1 MTNTSNDNFV
11 ELFLDSWDRNN
22 RILVNLLL
30 ALPEGSLADSAV
42 EGGPSIAKM
51 FTHMHFVRLILVNED
66 VPEFATELPVT
77 EWQAET
83 DRNKLASKLN
93 ESAKLVRNA
102 IKDRLETGRETK
114 EHYDHPILMIQHLIW
129 HEGYHHGQIKL
140 ALKSAGHPMS
150 DEQAGPLTWS
160 IWFTKTQGS

>member
-1 MTNTSNDNFV
+1 
-11 ELFLDSWDRNN
+11 
-22 RILVNLLL
+22 
-30 ALPEGSLADSAV
+30 
-42 EGGPSIAKM
+42 
-51 FTHMHFVRLILVNED
+51 
-66 VPEFATELPVT
+66 VT